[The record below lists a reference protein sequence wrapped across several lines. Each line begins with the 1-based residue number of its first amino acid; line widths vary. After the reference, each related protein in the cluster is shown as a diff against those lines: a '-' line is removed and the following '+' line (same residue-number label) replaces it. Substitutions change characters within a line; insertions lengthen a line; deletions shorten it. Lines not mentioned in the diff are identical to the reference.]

1 MTPAPRLTPPAIP
14 DDADVI
20 VVAPAGLPAVPMWSR
35 RPLALAAAAAIADAG
50 YGHSPCAVPVASL
63 VASLSSFDKV
73 NAAVA

>member
-1 MTPAPRLTPPAIP
+1 MTPAPRLAPPAIP

-50 YGHSPCAVPVASL
+50 YGHSPCAAS